1 MAAIR
6 AYRASDLGALYDI
19 CLKTGDAGQDATAL
33 YRDGRLLGHV
43 YAGAYG
49 VLEPESCFVVEDDL
63 GVGGYIIGTR
73 DTFAFEKRMEAEW
86 WPALRT
92 RIAEGGDG
100 ADGRM
105 AHLIHHPART
115 PRRINEPYPAHLH
128 INCLPRL
135 QGQGV
140 GKQLIDAWRAAMARA
155 GAANAHLGVGP
166 RNKRAVRFYRAYGF
180 HLIEQAPEPWNTYLF
195 GIATGG

>member
-140 GKQLIDAWRAAMARA
+140 GRQLIDAWRAAMARA

-166 RNKRAVRFYRAYGF
+166 RNERAVRFYRAYGF